1 MVMFSVILPTYNERE
16 NLPLIIWMLDK
27 SFIDSSLKYE
37 VIIVEDNSPDG
48 TLQVAEKLQV
58 NSKLIILFI

>member
-27 SFIDSSLKYE
+27 SFTDSSLKYE